1 MNYKLIVMDLD
12 GTLNNSEKQITPKT
26 QEALLQAQEAG
37 ARLVLA
43 SGRPAHGLLREA
55 KLLQMERY
63 GGILMSFNGAR
74 VEDYVTKE
82 VLYTNPLPQKCVLP
96 IINNARALNLN
107 IMVHKDHEIIVEN
120 KDCYKVDYEAKATC
134 MDIRVVDNLA
144 EYLDYAPNKFLLSAP
159 VEHLKQV
166 FEDFKLPFG
175 DMLSI
180 YTSAPFYIE
189 VVNSGIT
196 KGMALEK
203 VAEYLGIQREEI
215 IAFGDEMNDLTML
228 QYAGCGV
235 AMGNA
240 VKPIKLIADE
250 ITRSNDEDGIAYTL
264 EKVFDEVNVF

>member
-1 MNYKLIVMDLD
+1 MDYKLIVMDLD
-12 GTLNNSEKQITPKT
+12 GTLNNSEKQISPKT
-26 QEALLQAQEAG
+26 KEALLQAQKAG

-55 KLLQMERY
+55 KELQMDRY
-63 GGILMSFNGAR
+63 GGILMSFNGAY
-74 VEDYVTKE
+74 VEDILSKE
-82 VLYTNPLPQKCVLP
+82 VLYSNALPQKCVRP

-107 IMVHKDHEIIVEN
+107 IMVHKDNEVIVEDEN
-120 KDCYKVDYEAKATC
+120 CYKVQYEAGATC
-134 MDIRVVDNLA
+134 MDIRVVDDLN

-166 FEDFKLPFG
+166 FDDFKLPFG

-189 VVNSGIT
+189 VVNQGIN

-203 VAEYLGIQREEI
+203 VAEYLNISREEI

-228 QYAGCGV
+228 QYAGHGV

-240 VKPIKLIADE
+240 VKPIKMIAKE
-250 ITRSNDEDGIAYTL
+250 VTLSNDEDGIAYSL
-264 EKVFDEVNVF
+264 QKAFDEVKVF